1 MYLAQER
8 RQYILRLLEQ
18 RGSIRTT
25 ALARE
30 LGVTDETIRTDLV
43 AMQARGLLQRIHGG
57 ARYQLPSAPGTDDS
71 PRLDVQLA
79 RLVAARVSAGKR
91 IYVDAGPFA
100 RVLATQLQSTPC
112 TFITPSPRLLSAMA
126 PLAIPHRVIC
136 TGGEL
141 EKSSGLLTQPEPA
154 AILHALHLDIAIL
167 CPPALSPTHASYKH
181 SAHAAWAA
189 AATQIAPYTLLVV
202 PAAALTANATHSVS
216 LPPYEIIT
224 EDNIPD
230 SFSHVP
236 ATTVPFISEDTLN
249 DFGY

>member
-57 ARYQLPSAPGTDDS
+57 ARYQLPSSPGTDDS

-79 RLVAARVSAGKR
+79 RLVAARVSTGQR

-100 RVLATQLQSTPC
+100 RVLATQLQSSPC
-112 TFITPSPRLLSAMA
+112 TFITPSPRFLNAMA
-126 PLAIPHRVIC
+126 PLAIPHRVLC

-141 EKSSGLLTQPEPA
+141 EKSSGLLTHPSPTDILRALQP
-154 AILHALHLDIAIL
+154 DIAIL

-181 SAHAAWAA
+181 STQAEWAA
-189 AATQIAPYTLLVV
+189 AVAQVAPNTLLVI
-202 PAAALTANATHSVS
+202 PSAALTANASHRVP
-216 LPPYEIIT
+216 LPPYELIT
-224 EDNIPD
+224 ENNIPD
-230 SFSHVP
+230 SFSHIP
-236 ATTVPFISEDTLN
+236 ATTVPYISEDTLS

>member
-57 ARYQLPSAPGTDDS
+57 ARYQLPSSPGPDDS

-79 RLVAARVSAGKR
+79 QLVAARVSAGQR
-91 IYVDAGPFA
+91 IYIDAGPFA
-100 RVLATQLQSTPC
+100 RVLATQLQSSPC
-112 TFITPSPRLLSAMA
+112 TFITPSPRFLNAMA
-126 PLAIPHRVIC
+126 PLAIPHQVIC

-141 EKSSGLLTQPEPA
+141 EKSSGLLTHPAPAEILRVLQP
-154 AILHALHLDIAIL
+154 DIAIL
-167 CPPALSPTHASYKH
+167 CPPALSPTQAYYKH
-181 SAHAAWAA
+181 SAQAAWAA
-189 AATQIAPYTLLVV
+189 AATQVAPRTLLVI
-202 PAAALTANATHSVS
+202 PSAALTANATHSVA
-216 LPPYEIIT
+216 LPPYELIT
-224 EDNIPD
+224 ENNIPD
-230 SFSHVP
+230 DFSHIP

>member
-57 ARYQLPSAPGTDDS
+57 ARYQLPSAPGADDS

-79 RLVAARVSAGKR
+79 RLVSARVSEGKR

-100 RVLATQLQSTPC
+100 RVLATQLQATPC
-112 TFITPSPRLLSAMA
+112 TFITPSPRLLNAMA
-126 PLAIPHRVIC
+126 PLAIPHRVVC

-154 AILHALHLDIAIL
+154 GILHTLHPDIAIL
-167 CPPALSPTHASYKH
+167 CPPALSPTHAYYKH
-181 SAHAAWAA
+181 SAQAAWAA

>member
-57 ARYQLPSAPGTDDS
+57 ARYQLPSAPGADDS

-79 RLVAARVSAGKR
+79 RLVATRVSTGQR

-100 RVLATQLQSTPC
+100 RVLATQLQSTSC
-112 TFITPSPRLLSAMA
+112 TFITPSPRFLNAMA

-141 EKSSGLLTQPEPA
+141 EKSSGLLTHPA
-154 AILHALHLDIAIL
+154 PAEILRTLRLDIAIL
-167 CPPALSPTHASYKH
+167 CPPALSPTQASYKY
-181 SAHAAWAA
+181 SAQAAWAA
-189 AATQIAPYTLLVV
+189 AATQVAPCTLLVI
-202 PAAALTANATHSVS
+202 PSAALTANAVHCVT
-216 LPPYEIIT
+216 LPPYELIT

-230 SFSHVP
+230 SFSHIA